1 MSRQS
6 QAGGKPWTRA
16 ALATGAVL
24 LWRVSLAVLASSTS
38 YTFPGNMPAG
48 CSANGA
54 TYTCGG
60 LTLNSGD
67 TVDFNAPLPATL
79 QVNGDFRVGT
89 AQVNAAGTAANL
101 NLVVAGALSVD
112 TGGIVMAGLSAGSV
126 TNVAGNALFGRSITT
141 STGDIQLGNNTTVA
155 GDVISDSGLITLG
168 DYLNVRG
175 KLSTSAPI
183 TVGDFTQVT
192 GTITGTAGSAITV
205 GANAKVTG
213 ALYTGGA
220 ITVGAN
226 ATVGGVISTTGAVTV
241 GAYATVTGVI
251 KSSGAITVG
260 ANSIINGSLSSDTG
274 AITVGAN
281 AAVDGAVYTAGAVT
295 VGANATVNSSVTS
308 TAAAITLG
316 VGSAVR
322 SVCCGTSP
330 CHSGCVTNNSGA
342 AMPPMS
348 DAISGPHHLEV
359 RHDTGSGLT
368 CQPSTLTVVACA
380 DAACSSLYTDG
391 VAGKLSVSGPGMTV
405 NWPDSASFT
414 IPSGSA
420 EVTKSVQLITAGS
433 VVLNV
438 SNVSPGPANAN
449 LCNFGHPSCTFT
461 AADAG
466 FVFTVP
472 DQLSAVA
479 QQVNIAAVRKSD
491 RAALCVPA
499 FASVNKSLT
508 LSCAYLNPGSG
519 TMAVRVNGAAL
530 NAANAATSACDGA
543 WRAVNLAF
551 NAAGVATTMV
561 QYDDVGQVHVNA
573 RYTGTGANTPSD
585 AGLVMNGAST
595 FIAAPASFG
604 FSALPP
610 GPLKAGI
617 AFSATVTAL
626 NVNGVPT
633 PNFGQET
640 SPQPVSVAFARA
652 QPTGSGAS
660 DGTFSGTVGAFTA
673 GAASASD
680 LIWSEVGRGDL
691 NATLTGANYLGSG
704 LGARGT
710 TGSAGAIGRFTAH
723 HFEVKVTPACASF
736 SYAGQPFG
744 VQITAKN
751 GLSPPGTTVNYDAS
765 TATAPNFSQAMNL
778 SDAPTLGLGS
788 FTGTGMAASLFS
800 AGVATTLAPAYSFTT
815 KLTAEKL
822 LAVRAIDADG
832 VSSAGYTEGSTLLR
846 SGRLKLSNAFGS
858 EKSPLSLSVQTQYWS
873 GNAWVLNNAD
883 SCSALP
889 ADAVV
894 LSGYLDHTGAP
905 STAATAWSTT
915 AQAFTLSNG
924 GAALVLSAPTPTLTG
939 SVDVALNLGTTS
951 SDASCLATYPLSTG
965 AELPWLRSQ
974 NGGCSTAWSRDPS
987 ARATFGIYSPESRR
1001 LIYSSQI
1008 F

>member
-1 MSRQS
+1 M
-6 QAGGKPWTRA
+6 AI
-16 ALATGAVL
+16 GAVF
-24 LWRVSLAVLASSTS
+24 LWQASLAVLANNIS
-38 YTFPGNMPAG
+38 YVFPDNMPAG
-48 CSANGA
+48 CSASGS
-54 TYTCGG
+54 TYTCGP
-60 LTLNSGD
+60 LTLNPGD
-67 TVDFNAPLPATL
+67 TMGFNAPLPATL
-79 QVNGDFRVGT
+79 QVNGNFQVGT
-89 AQVNAAGTAANL
+89 AQVNATGAASNL
-101 NLVVAGALSVD
+101 NLVVSGVLSVD
-112 TGGIVMAGLSAGSV
+112 TGGTVKAGLSAGSV
-126 TNVAGNALFGRSITT
+126 TNMAGNAIFGGSITT

-155 GDVISDSGLITLG
+155 GDVISNSGLITLG
-168 DYLNVRG
+168 DYMNVRG

-183 TVGDFTQVT
+183 TVGDFTQIS
-192 GTITGTAGSAITV
+192 GTITGTAGGAITV

-241 GAYATVTGVI
+241 GAYGTVTGVI

-260 ANSIINGSLSSDTG
+260 ANSIINGSLSADTG

-342 AMPPMS
+342 VMPPMS
-348 DAISGPHHLEV
+348 DAITGPHHLEV
-359 RHDTGSGLT
+359 RHDTGGGLT
-368 CQPSTLTVVACA
+368 CQPSTLTVVACV
-380 DAACSSLYTDG
+380 DTACSSLYTDG
-391 VAGKLSVSGPGMTV
+391 VAGTLSVSGPGMSV

-420 EVTKSVQLITAGS
+420 SVTKSVQITTAGS
-433 VVLNV
+433 VVLSM

-449 LCNFGHPSCTFT
+449 LCNFGNPSCTFT

-499 FASVNKSLT
+499 FASVSKPLT

-519 TMAVRVNGAAL
+519 TMAVRVNGVAL
-530 NAANAATSACDGA
+530 NAVNVAASACDGA
-543 WRAVNLAF
+543 GRAVNLAF
-551 NAAGVATTMV
+551 NAAGVASTTV
-561 QYDDVGQVHVNA
+561 QYDDVGQVQVNA
-573 RYTGTGANTPSD
+573 LYTGSGANTPND

-595 FIAAPASFG
+595 FVAVPASFG
-604 FSALPP
+604 FSALPA
-610 GPLKAGI
+610 GPLQAGI
-617 AFSATVTAL
+617 AFSATITAL
-626 NVNGVPT
+626 NVNGATT
-633 PNFGQET
+633 PNFGRET
-640 SPQPVSVAFARA
+640 LPQPVALAFIRA
-652 QPTGSGAS
+652 QPTGTGAS
-660 DGTFSGTVGAFTA
+660 DGTFNGTLGAFTA
-673 GAASASD
+673 GVASASD
-680 LIWSEVGRGDL
+680 LVWSEVGRGDL
-691 NATLTGANYLGSG
+691 TATLTGANYLGSG
-704 LGARGT
+704 LGAGGT
-710 TGSAGAIGRFTAH
+710 TGNAGAIGRFTAH
-723 HFEVKVTPACASF
+723 HFEVAVTPACASF
-736 SYAGQPFG
+736 SYAGQPFA
-744 VQITAKN
+744 VRITAKN
-751 GLSPPGTTVNYDAS
+751 GLSPPGTTVNYDGS
-765 TATAPNFSQAMNL
+765 TATAPSFSQAVNL
-778 SDAPTLGLGS
+778 SDAPILGLGT
-788 FTGTGMAASLFS
+788 FTGAGVAAGLFS

-822 LAVRAIDADG
+822 LPVRAIDVDG
-832 VSSAGYTEGSTLLR
+832 ASSAGYTEGSTLLR

-873 GNAWVLNNAD
+873 GNAWVLNHAD
-883 SCSALP
+883 NCSAML

-894 LSGYLDHTGAP
+894 LSRYLDHKGAP
-905 STAATAWSTT
+905 LTAATTWSTT
-915 AQAFTLSNG
+915 AQAFAVSNG
-924 GAALVLSAPTPTLTG
+924 AATLVLSAPTPTLTG
-939 SVDVALNLGTTS
+939 SVDVALNLGATAV
-951 SDASCLATYPLSTG
+951 DESCLVTHPPSAG
-965 AELPWLRSQ
+965 AALAWLRSQ
-974 NGGCSTAWSRDPS
+974 NGGCSTGWTRDPS

-1001 LIYSSQI
+1001 LIHSREV